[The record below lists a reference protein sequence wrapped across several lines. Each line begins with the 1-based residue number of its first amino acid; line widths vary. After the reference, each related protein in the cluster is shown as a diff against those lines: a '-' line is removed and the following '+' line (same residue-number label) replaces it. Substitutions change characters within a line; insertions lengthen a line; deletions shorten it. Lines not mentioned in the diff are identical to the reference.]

1 MLTRSALALSER
13 LENAA
18 QFVSMQ
24 IIAGPMAR
32 QARHMAEAENPS
44 RGSSGVSCAVTS
56 NKAYRLDEQV
66 GFLLRQ
72 ASQRH
77 AAIFATRMIEDL
89 TPTQWA
95 ALARLGERGPCSQN
109 QLGRL
114 TAMDAATIKGVVDR
128 LVMRGFAESRADQQD
143 SRRLTI
149 GLTEAGQTLVGRAIA
164 AAHTITE
171 ETLAPLSTA
180 ERRSIMKLLSKLK

>member
-1 MLTRSALALSER
+1 MSC
-13 LENAA
+13 
-18 QFVSMQ
+18 
-24 IIAGPMAR
+24 
-32 QARHMAEAENPS
+32 
-44 RGSSGVSCAVTS
+44 GVAS
-56 NKAYRLDEQV
+56 NKAYHLDEQV

-77 AAIFATRMIEDL
+77 AAIFAARMIEDL

-128 LVMRGFAESRADQQD
+128 LVARGLAETRADRQD

-149 GLTEAGQTLVGRAIA
+149 ALTEPGQALVGRAVA
-164 AAHTITE
+164 AAHKITE
-171 ETLAPLSTA
+171 ETLAPLSGA
-180 ERRSIMKLLSKLK
+180 ERRSIMKLLNKLK